1 MFPVCYRTMTG
12 SDPGDTLSTTHLP
25 TEGATMPEPIY
36 TAEATSTGGG
46 RTGHVRS
53 SDGIID
59 QELKAPKEM
68 GGPGGA
74 TNPEQLFAAGYA
86 ACFHGA
92 MRLAAKKKGV
102 QISDDASVDAA
113 VGIGRDDTS
122 MAINVILTAHLP
134 GLDQATA
141 DEVVEDAHQ
150 LCPYSKA
157 TRGNV
162 DVQLNATV

>member
-1 MFPVCYRTMTG
+1 MT
-12 SDPGDTLSTTHLP
+12 
-25 TEGATMPEPIY
+25 EAIY

-46 RTGHVRS
+46 RDGHVRS

-59 QELKAPKEM
+59 QEVKFPKEM

-74 TNPEQLFAAGYA
+74 TNPEQLFAAGYS

-92 MRLAAKKKGV
+92 LRLAGKNNGV
-102 QISDDASVDAA
+102 RIPDGTSVDAA

-122 MAINVILTAHLP
+122 MAISVALTAHLP
-134 GLDQATA
+134 GLDQAAA
-141 DEVVEDAHQ
+141 DELVQAAHQ

>member
-1 MFPVCYRTMTG
+1 MT
-12 SDPGDTLSTTHLP
+12 
-25 TEGATMPEPIY
+25 EAIY

-46 RTGHVRS
+46 RDGHVRS

-59 QELKAPKEM
+59 QDVKFPKEM

-74 TNPEQLFAAGYA
+74 TNPEQLFAAGYS

-92 MRLAAKKKGV
+92 LRLAGKNKGV
-102 QISDDASVDAA
+102 RIPDDASVYAA

-122 MAINVILTAHLP
+122 MAISVALTAHLP
-134 GLDQATA
+134 GLDQARA
-141 DEVVEDAHQ
+141 DELVEAAHQ

>member
-1 MFPVCYRTMTG
+1 MTMT
-12 SDPGDTLSTTHLP
+12 
-25 TEGATMPEPIY
+25 EAIY

-46 RTGHVRS
+46 RNGHVRS

-92 MRLAAKKKGV
+92 MRLAGKNNGV
-102 QISDDASVDAA
+102 RISDDASVDAA

-122 MAINVILTAHLP
+122 LAISVVLTAHLP

-141 DEVVEDAHQ
+141 NEIVEAAHQ

-162 DVQLNATV
+162 DVQVSATV